1 MDSSTNSANSKRRVI
16 RVSKRG
22 AYYIMKDGKKQYS
35 PTAKFIKTPAGGMR
49 VITPANKVPEKIAP
63 KARAPRGPREGK
75 LLRQM
80 FEESEKMEKARK
92 QKERER
98 MFMTANPLFR
108 P

>member
-1 MDSSTNSANSKRRVI
+1 MDSSTNYANSKRRVI

-63 KARAPRGPREGK
+63 KFRGPREGK